1 MLKLKLKHFE
11 RLLSFF
17 MVVTFFLF
25 SFFCE
30 RCYSSEL
37 IIPRDA
43 YVSSGI
49 GDARILIPFLADD
62 ATSSSICAIIYNG
75 LTKIDENMNIV
86 GDLAESWDVSDDG
99 LIITFYIKKNI
110 TWHDGEP
117 LTSNDIYYTYKKI
130 LDPKTACPYVSSY
143 KNIIDIC
150 ILDDYSIRFIYKKP
164 YTPALLKFGMGIIPK
179 HIFEKEEDIRMSYYA
194 RNPIGT
200 GPYVFSKWEN
210 GEYILLEANDAY
222 FEHPPGMK
230 YYVYRIIPD
239 QAVQFLEL
247 VSGGIDS
254 MELNPYQYRYRSDTD
269 EFKSKINKYEY
280 LSHSYTY
287 LAFNFLDPKFS
298 DINVR
303 KALSLAINRR
313 EIIDAVLLGLGE
325 ECTGPF
331 LKGTKY
337 YDTEVQGYPYDLEKA
352 KKLMKKSGWIDL
364 DSDGILEKNG
374 KEFHVTIATNQ
385 GNQVREDT
393 AAIIQKQWREIG
405 VKADIQV
412 VAWAAFLNQFVTKKN
427 FQVIIMGWA
436 LPADPDLYSVWHS
449 DSNTTGGLNFI
460 SFKNSKV
467 DSLIEEG
474 RAEFLPEKRT
484 LIYRRI
490 HSLISEEAPY
500 AFLFFPYATPAIN
513 NRIKGV
519 KPAPAG
525 IGYNFIDWYVPH
537 GEVKYKF

>member
-1 MLKLKLKHFE
+1 MLKLKLKHFKG
-11 RLLSFF
+11 LLSLF
-17 MVVTFFLF
+17 MVVTLFL
-25 SFFCE
+25 SSLCT
-30 RCYSSEL
+30 RICYSSEL

-62 ATSSSICAIIYNG
+62 STSSSICALVYNG
-75 LTKIDENMNIV
+75 LTKIDKNMNIV
-86 GDLAESWDVSDDG
+86 GDLAESWEVSDDG
-99 LIITFYIKKNI
+99 LIITFYIKKNV

-117 LTSNDIYYTYKKI
+117 LTSKDISFTYKKI
-130 LDPKTACPYVSSY
+130 LDSETACPYVSSY
-143 KNIIDIC
+143 KNIKDIL
-150 ILDDYSIRFIYKKP
+150 ILDDYSIRFVYDKP

-179 HIFEKEEDIRMSYYA
+179 HIFEKEENIRRSYYA
-194 RNPIGT
+194 RSPIGT

-210 GEYILLEANDAY
+210 GEYILLEANADY
-222 FEHPPGMK
+222 FEHSPGIK

-247 VSGGIDS
+247 LSGGIDS
-254 MELNPYQYRYRSDTD
+254 MDLNPYQYRYRSETN
-269 EFKSKINKYEY
+269 EFKSKINRYEY

-287 LAFNFLDPKFS
+287 LAFNFLDPNFS
-298 DINVR
+298 DIKVR
-303 KALSLAINRR
+303 KALSLAINKR

-331 LKGTKY
+331 LKGTEY
-337 YDTEVQGYPYDLEKA
+337 YDPEIEGYPYNVEKA
-352 KKLMKKSGWIDL
+352 KKLMKESGWVDD

-374 KEFHVTIATNQ
+374 QEFHISIATNQ

-436 LPADPDLYSVWHS
+436 LPVDPDLYSVWHS
-449 DSNTTGGLNFI
+449 DSITTGGLNFI
-460 SFKNSKV
+460 SYKNSKV

-474 RAEFLPEKRT
+474 RKEFLPEKRVD
-484 LIYRRI
+484 IYRSI
-490 HSLISEEAPY
+490 HRLISEDAPY
-500 AFLFFPYATPAIN
+500 TFLFFPYATPAIN
-513 NRIKGV
+513 NRIKGI
-519 KPAPAG
+519 KSTPAG
-525 IGYNFIDWYVPH
+525 IGYNFIDWYVPES
-537 GEVKYKF
+537 EVKYKF